1 MKIVSQCRE
10 QAERAYN
17 GAVFEAEKKI
27 PVFLV
32 TQGQEADLE
41 RR

>member
-1 MKIVSQCRE
+1 MKIRLTNVANRR
-10 QAERAYN
+10 RAYN
-17 GAVFEAEKKI
+17 GAVFEAENKI